1 MSRALPR
8 LLLVAACGLFGSLPA
23 AAQWSGASVFTDDGV
38 EIGVEPRV
46 FALYA
51 LLNEAGYDKETVFGP
66 APLER
71 PLFSATREKLR
82 ANMSRNAN
90 KAVAD
95 LIARYPGSV
104 STYVDAVLELGP
116 APRFDDKAAKSA
128 LAKDLAKVMREW
140 FNEEGGGALL
150 RNANE
155 EAKEKQKRLLPVLN
169 TAVKKTTSIVR
180 LGDASDQLLD
190 DAGAQGRVALGL
202 NELEAHGAL
211 AIHVAGDTTG
221 VFAGPFRN
229 ADDES
234 AAVDAVVFAYAQ
246 TLTARELAKV
256 DPTGT
261 LLAAHERLPEPMKKA
276 WATPKEWGRGLI
288 ACAVAREVLQRPAT
302 CRGLSGDAESDAALA
317 LIAPRMKDFAPTTAL
332 FTAALPELLAA
343 PPPPPPEPTPPVEE
357 PRKGGK
363 GKK

>member
-1 MSRALPR
+1 MSRNLPR
-8 LLLVAACGLFGSLPA
+8 LLLVAACGLFAALPA
-23 AAQWSGASVFTDDGV
+23 NAQWSAASIFTDDGV

-46 FALYA
+46 FALFA

-71 PLFSATREKLR
+71 PQFSPTREKLR

-90 KAVAD
+90 TAAAGLFAKYPASVA
-95 LIARYPGSV
+95 
-104 STYVDAVLELGP
+104 TYIDAVLELGP
-116 APRFDDKAAKSA
+116 APRFDDKAATSA
-128 LAKDLAKVMREW
+128 LAKDLSKVMREW
-140 FNEEGGGALL
+140 FNEEGGSALL
-150 RNANE
+150 RNATE

-169 TAVKKTTSIVR
+169 KATKQVAAIVR

-202 NELEAHGAL
+202 NELDAHGTL

-221 VFAGPFRN
+221 VFVGPFRGD
-229 ADDES
+229 DDER
-234 AAVDAVVFAYAQ
+234 AAVDAVVFSYAQ
-246 TLTARELAKV
+246 TLTARELARF

-261 LLAAHERLPEPMKKA
+261 LLTAHERLPEAMKKRWPTA
-276 WATPKEWGRGLI
+276 KDWGRGLV
-288 ACAVAREVLQRPAT
+288 ACAVAREVLRRPAV
-302 CRGLSGDAESDAALA
+302 CRDLSGDTESDAALA

-332 FTAALPELLAA
+332 FAAALPELLAA
-343 PPPPPPEPTPPVEE
+343 PPPPEGPTPPAEE

-363 GKK
+363 GRK

>member
-23 AAQWSGASVFTDDGV
+23 AAQWSSASVFTDDGV

-51 LLNEAGYDKETVFGP
+51 LLNEAGYDKESVFGP

-71 PLFSATREKLR
+71 PRFSPTREKLR

-90 KAVAD
+90 AAVAE
-95 LIARYPGSV
+95 LIAKHPAPV
-104 STYVDAVLELGP
+104 ATYVDAVLELGP
-116 APRFDDKAAKSA
+116 APRFDASGAKTP

-140 FNEEGGGALL
+140 FNEEGGSALL

-169 TAVKKTTSIVR
+169 TAVKRSTAIVR
-180 LGDASDQLLD
+180 LGEASDQLLD

-202 NELEAHGAL
+202 NELEAHGTL
-211 AIHVAGDTTG
+211 AMHVAGETTG
-221 VFAGPFRN
+221 VFVGPFRTE
-229 ADDES
+229 ADE
-234 AAVDAVVFAYAQ
+234 ATAVDAVLFAFAQ
-246 TLTARELAKV
+246 TLMARELARV
-256 DPTGT
+256 EPAGT
-261 LLAAHERLPEPMKKA
+261 LLAAHERLPDAMKKA
-276 WATPKEWGRGLI
+276 WPTPRDWGRGLMS
-288 ACAVAREVLQRPAT
+288 CAVAREVLQRAAT
-302 CRGLSGDAESDAALA
+302 CRGLSGDAESEAALVV
-317 LIAPRMKDFAPTTAL
+317 IAPRMKDFAPTSAL
-332 FTAALPELLAA
+332 FSAALPELLAA
-343 PPPPPPEPTPPVEE
+343 PPPPPEPTPPPEE
-357 PRKGGK
+357 PKKGGK